1 MSRANL
7 EANTGT
13 LSSDTTS
20 IRREIQGMVRTTS
33 LLRAAAQD
41 MGRMWDGA
49 AKQEFLT
56 NMDRSLN
63 NLDSLLAELNRF
75 AGLTDESRM
84 EYERCEGAVGQ
95 VLSQLRI

>member
-1 MSRANL
+1 MSRTNL

-20 IRREIQGMVRTTS
+20 IRREIQGMIRTAS
-33 LLRAAAQD
+33 LLREAAQE

-49 AKQEFLT
+49 AKREFLT
-56 NMDRSLN
+56 NMNQSLD
-63 NLDSLLAELNRF
+63 NLDSILAELNRF

-84 EYERCEGAVGQ
+84 EYERCEAAVGQ

>member
-1 MSRANL
+1 MGRTNL

-13 LSSDTTS
+13 LSSDTAS
-20 IRREIQGMVRTTS
+20 IRREIQGMIRTAS
-33 LLRAAAQD
+33 LLRGAAQD

-49 AKQEFLT
+49 AKREFLT
-56 NMDRSLN
+56 IMNRSLDSM
-63 NLDSLLAELNRF
+63 DSLLAELNRF

>member
-1 MSRANL
+1 MSRTNL

-20 IRREIQGMVRTTS
+20 IRREIQGMIRTAS
-33 LLRAAAQD
+33 LLRTAAQD
-41 MGRMWDGA
+41 LGRMWDGA
-49 AKQEFLT
+49 AKHEFLS
-56 NMDRSLN
+56 NINQSLD

-84 EYERCEGAVGQ
+84 EYERCEGAVEQ